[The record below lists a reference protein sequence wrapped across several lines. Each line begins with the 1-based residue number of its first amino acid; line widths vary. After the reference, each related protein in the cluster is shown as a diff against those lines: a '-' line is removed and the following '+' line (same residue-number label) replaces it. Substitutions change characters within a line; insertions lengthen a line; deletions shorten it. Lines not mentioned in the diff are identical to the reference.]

1 MVRNVVSR
9 TSWLATGFM
18 VLACLASLPLMAE
31 LSAVVG
37 SALYAQEGDAPAP
50 AAAPAAPAAA
60 PAGQA
65 APVAQKN
72 MLAWTYEALGFR
84 YTAAFLFI
92 SFAFI
97 AMLVMNLLSAR
108 RDAVCPSHL
117 VEGFE
122 EQVNEKQAQA
132 AYDLAINDESVL
144 GKVLAA
150 GMEKMQSGGMDAAL
164 KAMQE
169 TGEDENMKIEH
180 RLSYLALIGT
190 VAPMVGLLG
199 TVDGMVA
206 SFSVIAAST
215 STPKP
220 AELAQGICMA
230 LVTTLVGLVIAIPAI
245 SIFNILKNRM
255 SRLMLETGIYS
266 ENLINGYSKMKP

>member
-1 MVRNVVSR
+1 MFRFVAPRAWIALSLMLVG
-9 TSWLATGFM
+9 LQ
-18 VLACLASLPLMAE
+18 ASLAGVGN
-31 LSAVVG
+31 LSGLTGPVAV
-37 SALYAQEGDAPAP
+37 AQEAEAPP
-50 AAAPAAPAAA
+50 AAAPPAAA
-60 PAGQA
+60 AAQDNPAARQS
-65 APVAQKN
+65 
-72 MLAWTYEALGFR
+72 MLAWTYEALGLR
-84 YTAAFLFI
+84 YTIAFLFL
-92 SFAFI
+92 SFAFV
-97 AMLVMNLLSAR
+97 ALLVMNLLSAR
-108 RDAVCPSHL
+108 REAVCPAHL
-117 VEGFE
+117 IEGFE
-122 EQVNEKQAQA
+122 SQVNEKQAQG

-150 GMEKMQSGGMDAAL
+150 GVEKMPNGMDAAL

-169 TGEDENMKIEH
+169 VGEDENMKIEH
-180 RLSYLALIGT
+180 RLSYLALVGT

-220 AELAQGICMA
+220 AQLAQGICMA

-255 SRLMLETGIYS
+255 SRLMLETGIYG
-266 ENLINGYSKMKP
+266 ENLINQFSKLMKR